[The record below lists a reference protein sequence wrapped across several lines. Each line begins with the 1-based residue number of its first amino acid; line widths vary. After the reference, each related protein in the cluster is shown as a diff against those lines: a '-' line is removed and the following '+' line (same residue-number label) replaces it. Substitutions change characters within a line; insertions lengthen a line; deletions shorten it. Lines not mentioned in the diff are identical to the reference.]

1 MNRIRGRWARLR
13 RITKI
18 NLILGTVFTLVAAY
32 IGVTAYFGT
41 ASQVRYTSNDFPG
54 AKKAATAFLRL
65 SPLQR
70 HIGYFN
76 RGTAEAAVG
85 DYDEAQSD
93 LEAALKI
100 APTSAECAVRINLSF
115 VYEKQADEIS
125 SQDPDQ
131 SQELYDRSLKT
142 LEDAPEECQPK
153 KSEEKQKSEQ
163 AKDRVEDKKK
173 GEKAK
178 NDGTDDSDSG
188 DDSQDGD
195 SQDGDQKSEDDK
207 SSEGDEKS
215 EDESSDDSENSEES
229 DGKSER
235 EKKREELEKR
245 GEDSDRQQQQQG
257 PGGDGGRSAPD
268 KPW

>member
-1 MNRIRGRWARLR
+1 MNRLKNLWSRLR

-18 NLILGTVFTLVAAY
+18 NLILGTIFALVFGY
-32 IGVTAYFGT
+32 IAMATYFGT

-54 AKKAATAFLRL
+54 AKKAATAFLRV
-65 SPLQR
+65 SPFQR

-85 DYDEAQSD
+85 DFDAAQTD
-93 LEAALKI
+93 LEAALEI

-115 VYEKQADEIS
+115 VYEKQADQIA

-153 KSEEKQKSEQ
+153 KSEEKQKSSQ
-163 AKDRVEDKKK
+163 AKERVEDKKQ

-178 NDGTDDSDSG
+178 DEGTDDNESEDE
-188 DDSQDGD
+188 DSQEKD
-195 SQDGDQKSEDDK
+195 S
-207 SSEGDEKS
+207 GDEKS
-215 EDESSDDSENSEES
+215 SGDESQGSGEDEEKPDDSS
-229 DGKSER
+229 GKSER
-235 EKKREELEKR
+235 EKKRDELEKR
-245 GEDSDRQQQQQG
+245 REDSERQQQQQG
-257 PGGDGGRSAPD
+257 PGGDGGRSAPE

>member
-1 MNRIRGRWARLR
+1 MNRLKNLWSRLR

-18 NLILGTVFTLVAAY
+18 NLILGTIFALIFGY
-32 IGVTAYFGT
+32 IAMATYFGT
-41 ASQVRYTSNDFPG
+41 ASQVRYTSDDFPG
-54 AKKAATAFLRL
+54 AKKAATAFLRV
-65 SPLQR
+65 SPFQR

-85 DYDEAQSD
+85 DYDAAQTD
-93 LEAALKI
+93 LEAALEI

-115 VYEKQADEIS
+115 VYEKQADQIA

-153 KSEEKQKSEQ
+153 KSEEKQKSNQ
-163 AKDRVEDKKK
+163 AKERVEDKKQ

-178 NDGTDDSDSG
+178 DEGTDDSE
-188 DDSQDGD
+188 
-195 SQDGDQKSEDDK
+195 SEDEDSREK
-207 SSEGDEKS
+207 DSGDEKS
-215 EDESSDDSENSEES
+215 SGDEGQDPGEDEEKPDDSS
-229 DGKSER
+229 GKSER
-235 EKKREELEKR
+235 EKKRDELEKR
-245 GEDSDRQQQQQG
+245 REDSERQQQQQG
-257 PGGDGGRSAPD
+257 PGGDGGRSTPE

>member
-1 MNRIRGRWARLR
+1 MNRLKNLWSRLR

-18 NLILGTVFTLVAAY
+18 NLILGTIFALIFGY
-32 IGVTAYFGT
+32 IAMATYFGT

-54 AKKAATAFLRL
+54 AKKAATAFLRV
-65 SPLQR
+65 SPFQR

-85 DYDEAQSD
+85 DYDAAQTD
-93 LEAALKI
+93 LEAALEI

-115 VYEKQADEIS
+115 VYEKQADQIA

-153 KSEEKQKSEQ
+153 KSEEKQRSSQ
-163 AKDRVEDKKK
+163 AKERVEDKKQ
-173 GEKAK
+173 GDKAK
-178 NDGTDDSDSG
+178 DEGTDDSE
-188 DDSQDGD
+188 
-195 SQDGDQKSEDDK
+195 SEDEDSK
-207 SSEGDEKS
+207 EKDSGDEKS
-215 EDESSDDSENSEES
+215 SGDEGQAPGEEEKPDDSS
-229 DGKSER
+229 GKSER
-235 EKKREELEKR
+235 EKKRDELEKR
-245 GEDSDRQQQQQG
+245 REDSERQQQQQG
-257 PGGDGGRSAPD
+257 PGGDGGRSTPE

>member
-1 MNRIRGRWARLR
+1 MNRVKNLWSRRR

-18 NLILGTVFTLVAAY
+18 NLILGTIFALVFGY
-32 IGVTAYFGT
+32 IAMATYFGT

-54 AKKAATAFLRL
+54 AKKAATAFLRV
-65 SPLQR
+65 SPFQR

-85 DYDEAQSD
+85 DFDAAQTD
-93 LEAALKI
+93 LESALEI
-100 APTSAECAVRINLSF
+100 APTSAECAVRVNLSY
-115 VYEKQADEIS
+115 VYEKQADQIA

-153 KSEEKQKSEQ
+153 KSEEKQKSNQ
-163 AKDRVEDKKK
+163 AKERVEDKKQ

-178 NDGTDDSDSG
+178 EEGTDDSESD
-188 DDSQDGD
+188 DEDSQDQD
-195 SQDGDQKSEDDK
+195 SDDK
-207 SSEGDEKS
+207 SSGDEGQDS
-215 EDESSDDSENSEES
+215 DEEKTPDDSS
-229 DGKSER
+229 GKSER
-235 EKKREELEKR
+235 EKKRDELEKR
-245 GEDSDRQQQQQG
+245 REDSERQHRQQG
-257 PGGDGGRSAPD
+257 PGGDGGRSTPE

>member
-1 MNRIRGRWARLR
+1 MNRVKNLWSRRR

-18 NLILGTVFTLVAAY
+18 NLILGTIFALVFGY
-32 IGVTAYFGT
+32 IAMATYFGT

-54 AKKAATAFLRL
+54 AKKAATAFLRV
-65 SPLQR
+65 SPFQR

-85 DYDEAQSD
+85 DFDAAQTD
-93 LEAALKI
+93 LESALEI
-100 APTSAECAVRINLSF
+100 APTSAECAVRVNLSY
-115 VYEKQADEIS
+115 VYEKQADQIA

-153 KSEEKQKSEQ
+153 KSEEKQKSNQ
-163 AKDRVEDKKK
+163 AKERVEDKKQ

-178 NDGTDDSDSG
+178 EEGTDDSESD
-188 DDSQDGD
+188 DEDSQDQD
-195 SQDGDQKSEDDK
+195 SDDK
-207 SSEGDEKS
+207 SSGDEGQDS
-215 EDESSDDSENSEES
+215 DEEKAPDDSS
-229 DGKSER
+229 GKSER
-235 EKKREELEKR
+235 EKKRDELEKR
-245 GEDSDRQQQQQG
+245 REDSERQHRQQG
-257 PGGDGGRSAPD
+257 PGGDGGRSTPE

>member
-1 MNRIRGRWARLR
+1 MNRLKNLWSRLR

-18 NLILGTVFTLVAAY
+18 NLILGTIFALIFGY
-32 IGVTAYFGT
+32 IAMATYFGT
-41 ASQVRYTSNDFPG
+41 ASQVRYTSDDFPG
-54 AKKAATAFLRL
+54 AKKAATAFLRV
-65 SPLQR
+65 SPFQR

-85 DYDEAQSD
+85 DYDAAQTD
-93 LEAALKI
+93 LEAALEI

-115 VYEKQADEIS
+115 VYEKQADQIA

-153 KSEEKQKSEQ
+153 KSEEKQKSSQ
-163 AKDRVEDKKK
+163 AKERVEDKKQ

-178 NDGTDDSDSG
+178 DEGTDDSE
-188 DDSQDGD
+188 
-195 SQDGDQKSEDDK
+195 SEDEDSK
-207 SSEGDEKS
+207 EKDSGDEKS
-215 EDESSDDSENSEES
+215 SGDEGQDPGEDEEKPDDSS
-229 DGKSER
+229 GKSER
-235 EKKREELEKR
+235 EKKRDELEKR
-245 GEDSDRQQQQQG
+245 REDSERQQQQQG
-257 PGGDGGRSAPD
+257 PGGDGGRSTPE

>member
-1 MNRIRGRWARLR
+1 MNRLKNLWSRLR

-18 NLILGTVFTLVAAY
+18 NLILGTIFALLFGY
-32 IGVTAYFGT
+32 IAMATYFGT

-54 AKKAATAFLRL
+54 AKKAATAFLRV
-65 SPLQR
+65 SPFQR

-85 DYDEAQSD
+85 DYDAAQTD
-93 LEAALKI
+93 LEAALEI

-115 VYEKQADEIS
+115 VYEKQADQIA

-153 KSEEKQKSEQ
+153 KSEEKQKSSQ
-163 AKDRVEDKKK
+163 AKERVEDKKQ

-178 NDGTDDSDSG
+178 DEGTDDSESEDE
-188 DDSQDGD
+188 DSQEKD
-195 SQDGDQKSEDDK
+195 S
-207 SSEGDEKS
+207 GDEKS
-215 EDESSDDSENSEES
+215 SGDESQDPGEEEEKPDDSS
-229 DGKSER
+229 GKSER
-235 EKKREELEKR
+235 EKKRDELEKR
-245 GEDSDRQQQQQG
+245 REDSERQQQQQG
-257 PGGDGGRSAPD
+257 PGGDGGRSTPE

>member
-1 MNRIRGRWARLR
+1 MNRLKNLWSRLR

-18 NLILGTVFTLVAAY
+18 NLILGTIFALIFGY
-32 IGVTAYFGT
+32 IAMATYFGT

-54 AKKAATAFLRL
+54 AKKAATAFLRV
-65 SPLQR
+65 SPFQR

-85 DYDEAQSD
+85 DYDAAQTD
-93 LEAALKI
+93 LEAALEI

-115 VYEKQADEIS
+115 VYEKQADQIA

-142 LEDAPEECQPK
+142 LEEAPEECQPK
-153 KSEEKQKSEQ
+153 KSEEKQKSSQ
-163 AKDRVEDKKK
+163 AKERVEDKKQ

-178 NDGTDDSDSG
+178 DEGTDDSE
-188 DDSQDGD
+188 
-195 SQDGDQKSEDDK
+195 SEDED
-207 SSEGDEKS
+207 SSEKDSGDEKS
-215 EDESSDDSENSEES
+215 SGDESQDPGEDEEKPDDSS
-229 DGKSER
+229 GKSER
-235 EKKREELEKR
+235 EKKRDELEKR
-245 GEDSDRQQQQQG
+245 REDSERQQQQQG
-257 PGGDGGRSAPD
+257 PGGDGGRSTPE

>member
-1 MNRIRGRWARLR
+1 MNRLKNLWSRLR

-18 NLILGTVFTLVAAY
+18 NLILGTIFALVFGY
-32 IGVTAYFGT
+32 IAMATYFGT

-54 AKKAATAFLRL
+54 AKKAATAFLKV
-65 SPLQR
+65 SPFQR

-85 DYDEAQSD
+85 DYDAAQAD
-93 LEAALKI
+93 LEAALEI

-115 VYEKQADEIS
+115 VYEKQADQIA
-125 SQDPDQ
+125 SQDPNQ

-153 KSEEKQKSEQ
+153 KSEEKQKSSQ
-163 AKDRVEDKKK
+163 AKERVEDKKQ

-178 NDGTDDSDSG
+178 GDGSDDSESEDE
-188 DDSQDGD
+188 DSQEKD
-195 SQDGDQKSEDDK
+195 S
-207 SSEGDEKS
+207 GDEKS
-215 EDESSDDSENSEES
+215 SGDESQDPGEDEEKPDDSS
-229 DGKSER
+229 GKSER
-235 EKKREELEKR
+235 EKKRDELEKR
-245 GEDSDRQQQQQG
+245 REDSERQQQQQG
-257 PGGDGGRSAPD
+257 PGGDGGRSTPE

>member
-1 MNRIRGRWARLR
+1 MNRLKNLWSRLR

-18 NLILGTVFTLVAAY
+18 NLILGTIFALVFGY
-32 IGVTAYFGT
+32 IAMATYFGT

-54 AKKAATAFLRL
+54 AKKAATAFLKV
-65 SPLQR
+65 SPFQR

-85 DYDEAQSD
+85 DYDAAQAD
-93 LEAALKI
+93 LEAALEI

-115 VYEKQADEIS
+115 VYEKQADQIA

-153 KSEEKQKSEQ
+153 KSEEKQKSSQ
-163 AKDRVEDKKK
+163 AKERVEDKKQ

-178 NDGTDDSDSG
+178 GDGSDDSESEDE
-188 DDSQDGD
+188 DSQEKD
-195 SQDGDQKSEDDK
+195 S
-207 SSEGDEKS
+207 GDEKS
-215 EDESSDDSENSEES
+215 SGDESQDPGEDEEKPDDSS
-229 DGKSER
+229 GKSER
-235 EKKREELEKR
+235 EKKRDELEKR
-245 GEDSDRQQQQQG
+245 REDSERQQQQQG
-257 PGGDGGRSAPD
+257 PGGDGGRSTPE

>member
-1 MNRIRGRWARLR
+1 MNRIKGLWSRLR

-18 NLILGTVFTLVAAY
+18 NLIVGTVFAVIVAY

-41 ASQVRYTSNDFPG
+41 ASQIRYASNDFPG
-54 AKKAATAFLRL
+54 AKKAATAFLKL

-85 DYDEAQSD
+85 DLDAAQAD
-93 LEAALKI
+93 LESALEI
-100 APTSAECAVRINLSF
+100 APTSAECAVRINLSY
-115 VYEKQADEIS
+115 VYEQQADEVA

-153 KSEEKQKSEQ
+153 KSEEKQKSDQ
-163 AKDRVEDKKK
+163 SKKRVEDKKK

-178 NDGTDDSDSG
+178 EDGNDGSDSDDGSENE
-188 DDSQDGD
+188 DSKDQDQ
-195 SQDGDQKSEDDK
+195 SDGDDK
-207 SSEGDEKS
+207 SSEGDEKKS
-215 EDESSDDSENSEES
+215 EDEGNESE
-229 DGKSER
+229 GKSER
-235 EKKREELEKR
+235 EKKRDELKKR
-245 GEDSDRQQQQQG
+245 GEDSDRQQHQQG
-257 PGGDGGRSAPD
+257 PGGNGGRSSPD

>member
-1 MNRIRGRWARLR
+1 MNRIRGLWSRLR

-18 NLILGTVFTLVAAY
+18 NLILGTVFALVFAY
-32 IGVTAYFGT
+32 VAVTAYFGT
-41 ASQVRYTSNDFPG
+41 ASQVRYASDDFPG

-85 DYDEAQSD
+85 DYDEAQAD
-93 LEAALKI
+93 LEAALEI

-142 LEDAPEECQPK
+142 LDEAPEECQPK
-153 KSEEKQKSEQ
+153 KSEEKQKSEK
-163 AKDRVEDKKK
+163 AKDRVEDKKE

-178 NDGTDDSDSG
+178 EDGTDDSESSDEDSQDEDSKDEDQSSG
-188 DDSQDGD
+188 DDESSGD
-195 SQDGDQKSEDDK
+195 DQKSED
-207 SSEGDEKS
+207 
-215 EDESSDDSENSEES
+215 EDSEES
-229 DGKSER
+229 GDRSER

-257 PGGDGGRSAPD
+257 PGGNGGRSSPD

>member
-1 MNRIRGRWARLR
+1 MNRLKNLWSRLR

-18 NLILGTVFTLVAAY
+18 NLILGTIFALIFGY
-32 IGVTAYFGT
+32 IAMATYFGT
-41 ASQVRYTSNDFPG
+41 ASQVRYTSDDFPG
-54 AKKAATAFLRL
+54 AKKAATAFLRV
-65 SPLQR
+65 SPFQR

-85 DYDEAQSD
+85 DYDAAQTD
-93 LEAALKI
+93 LEAALEI

-115 VYEKQADEIS
+115 VYEKQADQIA

-153 KSEEKQKSEQ
+153 KSEEKQKSSQ
-163 AKDRVEDKKK
+163 AKERVEDKKQ

-178 NDGTDDSDSG
+178 DEGADDSE
-188 DDSQDGD
+188 
-195 SQDGDQKSEDDK
+195 SEDEDSK
-207 SSEGDEKS
+207 EKDSGDEKS
-215 EDESSDDSENSEES
+215 SGDEGQDPGEDEEKPDDSS
-229 DGKSER
+229 GKSER
-235 EKKREELEKR
+235 EKKRDELEKR
-245 GEDSDRQQQQQG
+245 REDSERQQQQQG
-257 PGGDGGRSAPD
+257 PGGDGGRSTPE

>member
-1 MNRIRGRWARLR
+1 MNRLKNLWSRLR

-18 NLILGTVFTLVAAY
+18 NLILGTIFALVFGY
-32 IGVTAYFGT
+32 IAMATYFGT

-54 AKKAATAFLRL
+54 AKKAATAFLKV
-65 SPLQR
+65 SPFQR

-85 DYDEAQSD
+85 DYDAAQAD
-93 LEAALKI
+93 LEAALEI

-115 VYEKQADEIS
+115 VYEKQADQIA

-153 KSEEKQKSEQ
+153 KSEEKQKSSQ
-163 AKDRVEDKKK
+163 AKERVEDKKQ

-178 NDGTDDSDSG
+178 DEGTDESESENE
-188 DDSQDGD
+188 DSQEKD
-195 SQDGDQKSEDDK
+195 S
-207 SSEGDEKS
+207 GDEKS
-215 EDESSDDSENSEES
+215 SGDEGQDPGEDEEKPDDSS
-229 DGKSER
+229 GKSER
-235 EKKREELEKR
+235 EKKRDELEKR
-245 GEDSDRQQQQQG
+245 REDSERQQQQQG
-257 PGGDGGRSAPD
+257 PGGDGGRSTPE

>member
-1 MNRIRGRWARLR
+1 MNRLQNLWSRLR

-18 NLILGTVFTLVAAY
+18 NLILGTIFALVFGY
-32 IGVTAYFGT
+32 IAMATYFGT

-54 AKKAATAFLRL
+54 AKKAATAFLRI
-65 SPLQR
+65 SPFQR

-85 DYDEAQSD
+85 DYDAAQTD
-93 LEAALKI
+93 LEAALEI

-115 VYEKQADEIS
+115 VYEKQADQIA

-153 KSEEKQKSEQ
+153 KSEEKQKSSQ
-163 AKDRVEDKKK
+163 AKERVEDKKQ
-173 GEKAK
+173 GGQAK
-178 NDGTDDSDSG
+178 EEGTDDSESEDE
-188 DDSQDGD
+188 DSQEKD
-195 SQDGDQKSEDDK
+195 S
-207 SSEGDEKS
+207 GDEKS
-215 EDESSDDSENSEES
+215 SGDESQDPGEDEEKPDDSS
-229 DGKSER
+229 GKSER
-235 EKKREELEKR
+235 EKKRDELEKR
-245 GEDSDRQQQQQG
+245 REDSERQQQQQG
-257 PGGDGGRSAPD
+257 PGGGGGRSTPE

>member
-1 MNRIRGRWARLR
+1 MNRLKNLWSRLR

-18 NLILGTVFTLVAAY
+18 NLILGTIFALIFGY
-32 IGVTAYFGT
+32 IAMATYFGT

-54 AKKAATAFLRL
+54 AKKAATAFLRV
-65 SPLQR
+65 SPFQR

-85 DYDEAQSD
+85 DYDAAQTD
-93 LEAALKI
+93 LEAALEI

-115 VYEKQADEIS
+115 VYEKQADQIA

-153 KSEEKQKSEQ
+153 KSEEKQKSSQ
-163 AKDRVEDKKK
+163 AKERVEDKKQ

-178 NDGTDDSDSG
+178 DEGTDDSE
-188 DDSQDGD
+188 
-195 SQDGDQKSEDDK
+195 SEDEDSREK
-207 SSEGDEKS
+207 DSGDEKS
-215 EDESSDDSENSEES
+215 SGDEGQDPGDDEEKPDDSS
-229 DGKSER
+229 GKSER
-235 EKKREELEKR
+235 EKKRDELEKR
-245 GEDSDRQQQQQG
+245 REDSERQQQQQG
-257 PGGDGGRSAPD
+257 PGGDGGRSTPE

>member
-1 MNRIRGRWARLR
+1 MNRLKNLWSRLR

-18 NLILGTVFTLVAAY
+18 NLILGTIFALIFGY
-32 IGVTAYFGT
+32 IAMATYFGT

-54 AKKAATAFLRL
+54 AKKAATAFLRV
-65 SPLQR
+65 SPFQR

-85 DYDEAQSD
+85 DYDAAQTD
-93 LEAALKI
+93 LEAALEI

-115 VYEKQADEIS
+115 VYEKQADQIA

-153 KSEEKQKSEQ
+153 KSEEKQKSSQ
-163 AKDRVEDKKK
+163 AKERVEDKKQ

-178 NDGTDDSDSG
+178 DEGTDDSE
-188 DDSQDGD
+188 
-195 SQDGDQKSEDDK
+195 SEDEDSREK
-207 SSEGDEKS
+207 DSGDEKS
-215 EDESSDDSENSEES
+215 SGDEGQDPGEDEEKPDDSS
-229 DGKSER
+229 GKSER
-235 EKKREELEKR
+235 EKKRDELEKR
-245 GEDSDRQQQQQG
+245 REDSERQQQQQG
-257 PGGDGGRSAPD
+257 PGGDGGRSTPE

>member
-1 MNRIRGRWARLR
+1 MNRLQNLWSRLR

-18 NLILGTVFTLVAAY
+18 NLVLGTILALVFGY
-32 IGVTAYFGT
+32 IAMATYFGT

-54 AKKAATAFLRL
+54 AKKAATAFLRV
-65 SPLQR
+65 SPFQR

-85 DYDEAQSD
+85 DFDAAQTD
-93 LEAALKI
+93 LESALEI
-100 APTSAECAVRINLSF
+100 APTSAECAVRINLSY
-115 VYEKQADEIS
+115 VYEKQADQIA

-153 KSEEKQKSEQ
+153 KSEEKQKSSQ
-163 AKDRVEDKKK
+163 AKERVEDKKQ

-178 NDGTDDSDSG
+178 EEGTDDSESD
-188 DDSQDGD
+188 DEDSQDQD
-195 SQDGDQKSEDDK
+195 SDDDT
-207 SSEGDEKS
+207 SSGDEGQDS
-215 EDESSDDSENSEES
+215 DEEKTPDDSS
-229 DGKSER
+229 GKSER
-235 EKKREELEKR
+235 EKKRDELEKR
-245 GEDSDRQQQQQG
+245 REDSERQQRQQG
-257 PGGDGGRSAPD
+257 PGGDGGRSTPE

>member
-1 MNRIRGRWARLR
+1 MNRLQNLWSRLR

-18 NLILGTVFTLVAAY
+18 NLILGTIFALVFGY
-32 IGVTAYFGT
+32 IAMATYFGT

-54 AKKAATAFLRL
+54 AKKAATAFLRV
-65 SPLQR
+65 SPFQR

-85 DYDEAQSD
+85 DYDAAQTD
-93 LEAALKI
+93 LEAALEI

-115 VYEKQADEIS
+115 VYEKQADQIA

-153 KSEEKQKSEQ
+153 KSEEKQKSSQ
-163 AKDRVEDKKK
+163 AKERVEDKKQ

-178 NDGTDDSDSG
+178 DEGTDGSESEDE
-188 DDSQDGD
+188 DSQEKD
-195 SQDGDQKSEDDK
+195 S
-207 SSEGDEKS
+207 GDEKS
-215 EDESSDDSENSEES
+215 SGDESQDPGEEEEKPDDSS
-229 DGKSER
+229 GKSER
-235 EKKREELEKR
+235 EKKRDELEKR
-245 GEDSDRQQQQQG
+245 REDSERQQQQQG
-257 PGGDGGRSAPD
+257 PGGDGGRSNPE

>member
-1 MNRIRGRWARLR
+1 MNRLKNLWSRLR

-18 NLILGTVFTLVAAY
+18 NLILGTIFALIFGY
-32 IGVTAYFGT
+32 IAMATYFGT

-54 AKKAATAFLRL
+54 AKKAATAFLRV
-65 SPLQR
+65 SPFQR

-85 DYDEAQSD
+85 DYDAAQTD
-93 LEAALKI
+93 LEAALEI

-115 VYEKQADEIS
+115 VYEKQADQIA

-153 KSEEKQKSEQ
+153 KSEEKQKSSQ
-163 AKDRVEDKKK
+163 AKERVEDKKQ

-178 NDGTDDSDSG
+178 DEGTDDSE
-188 DDSQDGD
+188 
-195 SQDGDQKSEDDK
+195 SEDEDSK
-207 SSEGDEKS
+207 EKDSGDEKS
-215 EDESSDDSENSEES
+215 SGDEGQDPGEDEEKPDDSS
-229 DGKSER
+229 GKSER
-235 EKKREELEKR
+235 EKKRDELEKR
-245 GEDSDRQQQQQG
+245 REDSERQQQQQG
-257 PGGDGGRSAPD
+257 PGGDGGRSTPE

>member
-1 MNRIRGRWARLR
+1 MNRLKELWSRSR

-18 NLILGTVFTLVAAY
+18 NLIVGTVAALVFGY
-32 IGVTAYFGT
+32 IAVTAYFGT

-54 AKKAATAFLRL
+54 AQKAASAFLHL
-65 SPLQR
+65 SPFQR

-85 DYDEAQSD
+85 DYDKAQSD
-93 LEAALKI
+93 LEAALEI

-115 VYEKQADEIS
+115 VYEKQADQIA

-131 SQELYDRSLKT
+131 SQELYDRSLQT
-142 LEDAPEECQPK
+142 LEEAPQECQPK
-153 KSEEKQKSEQ
+153 KSEEKQKSEE

-178 NDGTDDSDSG
+178 EEGTDDEDSQSKDSEDEDGSSG
-188 DDSQDGD
+188 DEESPSDGE
-195 SQDGDQKSEDDK
+195 DQKQGSE
-207 SSEGDEKS
+207 DEKS
-215 EDESSDDSENSEES
+215 DDSGE
-229 DGKSER
+229 KSER

-245 GEDSDRQQQQQG
+245 GEDSERQQRQQG
-257 PGGDGGRSAPD
+257 PDGNGGRSSPD

>member
-1 MNRIRGRWARLR
+1 MNRLQNLWSRLR

-18 NLILGTVFTLVAAY
+18 NLILGTIFALVFGY
-32 IGVTAYFGT
+32 IAMATYFGT

-54 AKKAATAFLRL
+54 AKKAATAFLRV
-65 SPLQR
+65 SPFQR

-85 DYDEAQSD
+85 DYDAAQTD
-93 LEAALKI
+93 LEAALEI

-115 VYEKQADEIS
+115 VYEKQADQIA

-153 KSEEKQKSEQ
+153 KSEEKQKSSQ
-163 AKDRVEDKKK
+163 AKERVEDKKQ
-173 GEKAK
+173 GGQAK
-178 NDGTDDSDSG
+178 EEGTDDSESEDE
-188 DDSQDGD
+188 DSQEKD
-195 SQDGDQKSEDDK
+195 S
-207 SSEGDEKS
+207 GDEKS
-215 EDESSDDSENSEES
+215 SGDESQDPGEDEEKSDDSS
-229 DGKSER
+229 GKSER
-235 EKKREELEKR
+235 EKKRDELEKR
-245 GEDSDRQQQQQG
+245 REDSERQQQQQG
-257 PGGDGGRSAPD
+257 PGGEGGRSTPE

>member
-1 MNRIRGRWARLR
+1 MNRLKNLWSRLR

-18 NLILGTVFTLVAAY
+18 NLILGTIFALIFGY
-32 IGVTAYFGT
+32 IAMATYFGT

-54 AKKAATAFLRL
+54 AKKAATAFLRV
-65 SPLQR
+65 SPFQR

-85 DYDEAQSD
+85 DYDAAQTD
-93 LEAALKI
+93 LEAALEI

-115 VYEKQADEIS
+115 VYEKQADQIA

-153 KSEEKQKSEQ
+153 KSEEKQKSSQ
-163 AKDRVEDKKK
+163 AKERVEDKKQ

-178 NDGTDDSDSG
+178 DEGTDDSE
-188 DDSQDGD
+188 
-195 SQDGDQKSEDDK
+195 SEDED
-207 SSEGDEKS
+207 SSEKDSGDEKS
-215 EDESSDDSENSEES
+215 SGDEGQDPGEDEEKPDDSS
-229 DGKSER
+229 GKSER
-235 EKKREELEKR
+235 EKKRDELEKR
-245 GEDSDRQQQQQG
+245 REDSERQQQQQG
-257 PGGDGGRSAPD
+257 PGGDGGRSTPE

>member
-1 MNRIRGRWARLR
+1 MNRLTSLWTRLR

-18 NLILGTVFTLVAAY
+18 NLILGTVFALLFGYIAVA
-32 IGVTAYFGT
+32 TYFGT

-54 AKKAATAFLRL
+54 AKKAATAFLRM
-65 SPLQR
+65 SPFQR

-85 DYDEAQSD
+85 DFDAAQSD
-93 LEAALKI
+93 LESALEV
-100 APTSAECAVRINLSF
+100 APISAECAVRINLSY
-115 VYEKQADEIS
+115 VYEKQADQVA

-142 LEDAPEECQPK
+142 LEDAPKECQPK
-153 KSEEKQKSEQ
+153 KSEEKQKNEQ
-163 AKDRVEDKKK
+163 AKERVEDKKK

-178 NDGTDDSDSG
+178 EEGTDDSHDEDSNNQDEKDKSG
-188 DDSQDGD
+188 DGSSSDGD
-195 SQDGDQKSEDDK
+195 EENQGE
-207 SSEGDEKS
+207 DEKKN
-215 EDESSDDSENSEES
+215 DGS

-235 EKKREELEKR
+235 EKKRDELEKR
-245 GEDSDRQQQQQG
+245 GEDSERQQQQQR
-257 PGGDGGRSAPD
+257 PGGNGGRSTPD

>member
-1 MNRIRGRWARLR
+1 MNRLKNLWSRLR

-18 NLILGTVFTLVAAY
+18 NLILGTIFALVFGY
-32 IGVTAYFGT
+32 IAMATYFGT

-54 AKKAATAFLRL
+54 AKKAATAFLRV
-65 SPLQR
+65 SPFQR

-85 DYDEAQSD
+85 DYDAAQTD
-93 LEAALKI
+93 LEAALEI

-115 VYEKQADEIS
+115 VYEKQADQIA

-153 KSEEKQKSEQ
+153 KSEEKQKSSQ
-163 AKDRVEDKKK
+163 AKERVEDKKQ
-173 GEKAK
+173 GGQAK
-178 NDGTDDSDSG
+178 EEGTDDSESEDE
-188 DDSQDGD
+188 DSQEKD
-195 SQDGDQKSEDDK
+195 S
-207 SSEGDEKS
+207 GDEKS
-215 EDESSDDSENSEES
+215 SGDESQDPGEDEEKPDDSS
-229 DGKSER
+229 GKSER
-235 EKKREELEKR
+235 EKKRDELEKR
-245 GEDSDRQQQQQG
+245 REDSERQQQQQG
-257 PGGDGGRSAPD
+257 PGGDGGRSTPE

>member
-1 MNRIRGRWARLR
+1 MNRLQNLWSRLR

-18 NLILGTVFTLVAAY
+18 NLILGTIFALVFGY
-32 IGVTAYFGT
+32 IAMATYFGT

-54 AKKAATAFLRL
+54 AKKAATAFLRV
-65 SPLQR
+65 SPFQR

-85 DYDEAQSD
+85 DYDAAQTD
-93 LEAALKI
+93 LEAALEI

-115 VYEKQADEIS
+115 VYEKQADQIA

-153 KSEEKQKSEQ
+153 KSEEKQKSSQ
-163 AKDRVEDKKK
+163 AKERVEDKKQ
-173 GEKAK
+173 GGQAK
-178 NDGTDDSDSG
+178 EEGTDDSESEDE
-188 DDSQDGD
+188 DSQEKD
-195 SQDGDQKSEDDK
+195 S
-207 SSEGDEKS
+207 GDEKS
-215 EDESSDDSENSEES
+215 SGDESQDPGEDEEKPDDSS
-229 DGKSER
+229 GKSER
-235 EKKREELEKR
+235 EKKRDELEKR
-245 GEDSDRQQQQQG
+245 REDSERQQQQQG
-257 PGGDGGRSAPD
+257 PGGEGGRSTPE

>member
-1 MNRIRGRWARLR
+1 MNRLKNLWSRLR

-18 NLILGTVFTLVAAY
+18 NLILGTIFALVFGY
-32 IGVTAYFGT
+32 IAMATYFGT

-54 AKKAATAFLRL
+54 AKKAATAFLKV
-65 SPLQR
+65 SPFQR

-85 DYDEAQSD
+85 DYDAAQAD
-93 LEAALKI
+93 LEAALEI

-115 VYEKQADEIS
+115 VYEKQADQIA

-153 KSEEKQKSEQ
+153 KSEEKQKSSQ
-163 AKDRVEDKKK
+163 AKERVEDKKQ

-178 NDGTDDSDSG
+178 GDGSDDSESKDE
-188 DDSQDGD
+188 DSQEKD
-195 SQDGDQKSEDDK
+195 S
-207 SSEGDEKS
+207 GDEKS
-215 EDESSDDSENSEES
+215 SGDESQDPGEDEEKPGDSS
-229 DGKSER
+229 GKSER
-235 EKKREELEKR
+235 EKKRDELEKR
-245 GEDSDRQQQQQG
+245 REDSERQQQQQG
-257 PGGDGGRSAPD
+257 PGGDGGRSTPE